1 MAQLTAFNNGVAQY
15 MCQLKRLTIQYCRSG
30 GSSKGMRKFINDHI
44 VDFAKQNPSIAIYVR
59 ERPSRHPRFV
69 AEYLNGRSQV
79 VCARNFTVI
88 ELQRHIDLLRTSSGR
103 KPEKLKKNWKT
114 DNPSIQGTWHP
125 FMFKPQ

>member
-1 MAQLTAFNNGVAQY
+1 MSF
-15 MCQLKRLTIQYCRSG
+15 
-30 GSSKGMRKFINDHI
+30 RKFINDHV
-44 VDFAKQNPSIAIYVR
+44 VDFAKQNSSIAIYVR

-69 AEYLNGRSQV
+69 AEFCKFVLRDSTAYLVLAVNGRSQV
-79 VCARNFTVI
+79 VCARNFTV
-88 ELQRHIDLLRTSSGR
+88 EEVQRHIDLLRTSSGR

>member
-1 MAQLTAFNNGVAQY
+1 MFLINAYLNKNTQLLPF
-15 MCQLKRLTIQYCRSG
+15 
-30 GSSKGMRKFINDHI
+30 RKFINDHV
-44 VDFAKQNPSIAIYVR
+44 VDIAKQNPSIAIYVR

-69 AEYLNGRSQV
+69 AEFCKLSILHNNAFCYHYFAVNGRSQV
-79 VCARNFTVI
+79 VCARNFTVA
-88 ELQRHIDLLRTSSGR
+88 EVQRHVDLLRTSSGR